1 MITVSD
7 GPVTFGRCDMCYE
20 NQDLLEITIG
30 YKKLSISSG
39 KVIET
44 DKKYRLCKNCKG
56 ELKAN
61 L

>member
-1 MITVSD
+1 MVTVSD
-7 GPVTFGRCDMCYE
+7 EPVTLGRCDMCYE
-20 NQDLLEITIG
+20 NQDLYEITIG

-39 KVIET
+39 KVIEM
-44 DKKYRLCKNCKG
+44 DRKYHLCGNCKD